1 MAQEFDVSLKSL
13 FRHTSSLWSTMLFGV
28 PVDEWLNVE
37 QPLVSN
43 RRADLLARTADGLLR
58 QLEFQSGHDG
68 QIALRMAEYYLGIW
82 RIHRRHVDQVVL
94 YVGPEPIRM
103 PETWQTPTL
112 AFRFRIVNIRDLD
125 GGPLLES
132 PYWGDNAL
140 ALLTNVDIS
149 RALEV
154 IFSRIDAL
162 NETERGQAAQTIVLL
177 SGLIGREDEVDRR
190 LRQSMIDILQNK
202 ILGPALREGMEKGQE
217 LGAARQREQAKTA
230 LRKALRQSLRA
241 NFGELSP
248 DIEAR
253 LDTASYEELE
263 AAIDLVPTASH
274 PHQVLP

>member
-1 MAQEFDVSLKSL
+1 MVGGTAGNS
-13 FRHTSSLWSTMLFGV
+13 
-28 PVDEWLNVE
+28 
-37 QPLVSN
+37 PL
-43 RRADLLARTADGLLR
+43 
-58 QLEFQSGHDG
+58 
-68 QIALRMAEYYLGIW
+68 
-82 RIHRRHVDQVVL
+82 
-94 YVGPEPIRM
+94 
-103 PETWQTPTL
+103 
-112 AFRFRIVNIRDLD
+112 
-125 GGPLLES
+125 
-132 PYWGDNAL
+132 NAL
-140 ALLTNVDIS
+140 ALLTNVDLS

-162 NETERGQAAQTIVLL
+162 NETERGQAAQTVVLL

-217 LGAARQREQAKTA
+217 IGKEIGLEIGAARQREQAKAA